1 MANLIVDEGNTL
13 CKIAVLD
20 KNEVLCERSVR
31 DFDMAEIVSL
41 ISQFTIEKAVVAS
54 TRGGAAKICEQ
65 LRTKIDKVLHFTSQ
79 TEVPIGVDY
88 SSRQTLGA
96 DRLAVA
102 VGVVCGMGIEDAL
115 VVDMGSAITFDIIE
129 NGTFRGGNISL
140 GVAMRFKALHDYT
153 AALPLC
159 SATEPTEEFG
169 KSTVEAIEQGVMQ
182 GVLYEIE
189 GYAARILAGKAKKN
203 IIFCGGDAESFV
215 NRIKNAI
222 FAPRKLMF
230 TGLNKILEYN
240 VSKNNI

>member
-41 ISQFTIEKAVVAS
+41 MSQFTIEKAVVAS